1 LDYLELVRK
10 RRSIRRYSP
19 APLSKDALETVLEAA
34 RLAPSSG
41 NTQCWRYV
49 VVTDRDIKRKLAEA
63 GEAFVEEAPAIIVAC
78 ADPATSHRR
87 AGLDYFLVDIGISF
101 EHLILAA
108 TGLGL
113 GTCWIGGFDE
123 ETVKKILGVPDEIR
137 VVAYTPLGYPDEK
150 KGRVFA
156 RKPLRDICFYEKYGQ
171 TNSQVIPGAF
181 LTLTESIY
189 IKSRKLAEK
198 LKNNLVLRKAFRY

>member
-1 LDYLELVRK
+1 LDFLELVRK

-19 APLSKDALETVLEAA
+19 APLPKDTLETVLEAA

-41 NTQCWRYV
+41 NKQCWRYV
-49 VVTDRDIKRKLAEA
+49 IVTERDIKRKLAEA
-63 GEAFVEEAPAIIVAC
+63 GEMFADEAPVIIVAC
-78 ADPATSHRR
+78 ADPTASHRQ
-87 AGLDYFLVDIGISF
+87 AGMDHYLVDIGISF

-108 TGLGL
+108 TSLGL

-123 ETVKKILGVPDEIR
+123 EIFKKILDVPDDVR

-171 TNSQVIPGAF
+171 KKSQVILGAF
-181 LTLTESIY
+181 LAVTESIY

-198 LKNNLVLRKAFRY
+198 IINNLVLRKAFRY